1 MSTSTP
7 SLLPN
12 GNLELTAIYEWS
24 PLSMP
29 KLLRAISCRDADVPR
44 SLVVK
49 IRADRKRRK
58 LYLEERLRRIGVIT
72 MNDERFEITYT
83 LTPRDYAA
91 MTSAITRRSFGRN
104 LFTFAL
110 LVASVWCLMVFF
122 MKIYD
127 PLEMMRR
134 VAADSI
140 SASAFTALLIFVC
153 AVTIANQWIVWGVSY
168 LHYRKLASA
177 GSTIT
182 ITMDETGIQSRSSVA
197 SSVIP
202 WNTVKRV
209 LREKDHMISAISERE
224 ALILPRR
231 SFKSEE
237 DFNAAVVYA
246 LGRVSS

>member
-1 MSTSTP
+1 
-7 SLLPN
+7 
-12 GNLELTAIYEWS
+12 
-24 PLSMP
+24 
-29 KLLRAISCRDADVPR
+29 
-44 SLVVK
+44 
-49 IRADRKRRK
+49 
-58 LYLEERLRRIGVIT
+58 

-83 LTPRDYAA
+83 LTPGDYAA

-104 LFTFAL
+104 LYTFVL
-110 LVASVWCLMVFF
+110 LMASVWCLMVFF

-134 VAADSI
+134 VAADII

-177 GSTIT
+177 GSTISM
-182 ITMDETGIQSRSSVA
+182 TMDETGIKSRSSVA

-209 LREKDHMISAISERE
+209 LREKDHMIAAISERE
-224 ALILPRR
+224 ALIFPRR

-237 DFNAAVVYA
+237 DFDAAVVYA
-246 LGRVSS
+246 SERASRAPSAELSR

>member
-7 SLLPN
+7 SLPPN

-127 PLEMMRR
+127 PLEMIRR

-153 AVTIANQWIVWGVSY
+153 AVTIANKWIVWGVSY
-168 LHYRKLASA
+168 LHYSKLSSA

-182 ITMDETGIQSRSSVA
+182 IKMDKKGIQSRSSVA

-209 LREKDHMISAISERE
+209 LREKDHMIAAIQNEK
-224 ALILPRR
+224 R
-231 SFKSEE
+231 SFCQGEVLSQKRISTRPW
-237 DFNAAVVYA
+237 FMH
-246 LGRVSS
+246 